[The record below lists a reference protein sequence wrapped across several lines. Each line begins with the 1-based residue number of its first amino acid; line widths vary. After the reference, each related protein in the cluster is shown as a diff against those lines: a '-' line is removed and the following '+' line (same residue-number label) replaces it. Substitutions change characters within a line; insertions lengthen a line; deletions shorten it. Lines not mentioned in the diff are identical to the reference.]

1 MRVLRALFSLLCI
14 QISTSHARMAGDSFS
29 ELTKQLLP
37 SVVEI
42 QTDAGFGSGFIIDKS
57 GVIVTNHHVVDGM
70 KTCRVVTADGYIHED
85 MSLLGSD
92 PGLDLAVL
100 KIETPNVIFDT
111 VTIGDSDKAEI
122 GDWVLAIGNPYGL
135 GATVTAGIVSARNRV
150 IALNPFENFIQTD
163 APINPGNS
171 GGPMFNMKGELIGIN
186 SARLEGGALGIGFAV
201 PYNLAKR
208 TILQLYEY
216 GTTKRGW
223 MGINAQDMSG
233 SMKKVLGVNSGVLVN
248 DVVRNGP
255 ADKAGIK
262 KGDVIVQ
269 FNDRDVTSAKQFPLV
284 VAESEVNQKV
294 SVKLIRHDKI
304 ISVTATLGLLEKSIT
319 TKRKSLGIEYMK
331 SLMIDVIPVTGCSTQ
346 KNHLHGLKIVGIN
359 KKSLLKGKCS
369 LGDTIIEVFT
379 NKTHHSRAF
388 SSIVDVNGRIEKL
401 GVDES
406 VMLLLVTAQGET
418 YYVGI

>member
-1 MRVLRALFSLLCI
+1 MKRLITTFTLFLI
-14 QISTSHARMAGDSFS
+14 QVSTSYARIPGDSFS

-42 QTDAGFGSGFIIDKS
+42 QTDSGFGSGFIIDKS
-57 GVIVTNHHVVDGM
+57 GVILTNHHVVEGM

-85 MSLLGSD
+85 ILLLGSD
-92 PGLDLAVL
+92 PGLDLAIL
-100 KIETPNVIFDT
+100 KIETPNIVFDV
-111 VTIGDSDKAEI
+111 VTIGNSDEAEI
-122 GDWVLAIGNPYGL
+122 GDWILAIGNPYGL
-135 GATVTAGIVSARNRV
+135 GTTVTAGIISARNRV

-208 TILQLYEY
+208 TIYQLYQY

-223 MGINAQDMSG
+223 IGMSVKDMNV

-248 DVVRNGP
+248 DIVSGGP
-255 ADKAGIK
+255 AEKAGIK
-262 KGDVIVQ
+262 RGDVIIQ
-269 FNDRDVTSAKQFPLV
+269 FNDSDVTSAQQFPLV

-294 SVKLIRHDKI
+294 SLKLIRHGKT

-319 TKRKSLGIEYMK
+319 TKRKSLGIEYIK
-331 SLMIDVIPVTGCSTQ
+331 SLMVDVIPVTGCSTQ
-346 KNHLHGLKIVGIN
+346 KNHLHGLKIIGMN
-359 KKSLLKGKCS
+359 KKSVLKGKCS

-379 NKTHHSRAF
+379 NKTHYNRTFLSV
-388 SSIVDVNGRIEKL
+388 VDVKNRIEKL
-401 GVDES
+401 DEREA
-406 VMLLLVTAQGET
+406 VMLLLITPQGET

>member
-1 MRVLRALFSLLCI
+1 MKRLITTFTLFLI
-14 QISTSHARMAGDSFS
+14 QVSTSYARIPGDSFS

-42 QTDAGFGSGFIIDKS
+42 QTDSGFGSGFIIDKS
-57 GVIVTNHHVVDGM
+57 GVILTNHHVVEGM

-85 MSLLGSD
+85 ILLLGSD
-92 PGLDLAVL
+92 PGLDLAIL
-100 KIETPNVIFDT
+100 KIETPNIVFDV
-111 VTIGDSDKAEI
+111 VTLGNSDEAEI
-122 GDWVLAIGNPYGL
+122 GDWILAIGNPYGL
-135 GATVTAGIVSARNRV
+135 GTTVTAGIISARNRV

-208 TILQLYEY
+208 TIYQLYQY

-223 MGINAQDMSG
+223 IGMSVKDMNV

-248 DVVRNGP
+248 DIVSGGP
-255 ADKAGIK
+255 AEKAGIK
-262 KGDVIVQ
+262 RGDVIIQ
-269 FNDRDVTSAKQFPLV
+269 FNDSDVTSAQQFPLV

-294 SVKLIRHDKI
+294 SLKLIRHGKT
-304 ISVTATLGLLEKSIT
+304 ISVTAKLGLLEKSIT

-331 SLMIDVIPVTGCSTQ
+331 SLMVDVIPVTGCSTQ
-346 KNHLHGLKIVGIN
+346 KNHLHGLKIIGMN
-359 KKSLLKGKCS
+359 KKSVLKGKCS

-379 NKTHHSRAF
+379 NKTHYNRTFLSV
-388 SSIVDVNGRIEKL
+388 VDVKNRIEKL
-401 GVDES
+401 DEREA
-406 VMLLLVTAQGET
+406 VMLLLITPQGET